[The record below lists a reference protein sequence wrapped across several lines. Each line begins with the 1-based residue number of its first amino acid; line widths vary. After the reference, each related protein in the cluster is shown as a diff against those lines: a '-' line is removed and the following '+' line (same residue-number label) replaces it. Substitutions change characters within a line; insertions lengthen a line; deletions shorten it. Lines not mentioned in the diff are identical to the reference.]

1 MNRMKDFTA
10 HNPTGTSPGIEQV
23 NLNVL
28 RAAVANE
35 AAAPAIVEIPA
46 VATQPQLTA
55 KNLRLPAD
63 LVDFIDYV
71 YTKDNRMKKQD
82 AYTLALE
89 SFFRPLMAANSKTA

>member
-10 HNPTGTSPGIEQV
+10 HNPTGTSPGIEPV
-23 NLNVL
+23 NISVL
-28 RAAVANE
+28 KAAVANE
-35 AAAPAIVEIPA
+35 TAPSAIANAPV
-46 VATQPQLTA
+46 VATSPQLTA

-82 AYTLALE
+82 AYTLAIE
-89 SFFRPLMAANSKTA
+89 QYFRPLMAAKRTSA

>member
-10 HNPTGTSPGIEQV
+10 HNPTGTSPGIESV
-23 NLNVL
+23 NLSVL

-35 AAAPAIVEIPA
+35 SSQPVTDTPVA
-46 VATQPQLTA
+46 VLPPQLTA

-82 AYTLALE
+82 AYTQALE
-89 SFFRPLMAANSKTA
+89 QFFRPLMAAKGKTA